1 MAGVKSLRRIQL
13 GNEGTAGQYGT
24 ATAATALWRGMGTP
38 SDDRE
43 VVFVEEDIG
52 VFSGGDRAYTPMLAG
67 SITFE
72 ETPATFEQA
81 GYILA
86 AGIKNVTSGTA
97 DTGGS
102 GYIYTYTF
110 PTTSLN
116 TVQAYTVEGGDNQQE
131 EEMYYSVVEAF
142 SLSGEGGGPLNISA
156 DWIGRQVQDG
166 TFTTMPSVPSVE
178 ELLFSKGTLYIDDS
192 GGTIGSTQVSD
203 TLLSASLEVDT
214 GIIRKWTADGSL
226 DFSFIQYTRP
236 EVILELTYEHN
247 ATAVTEKGKWRSEAV
262 RLIRLD
268 FTGSDLTTAG
278 SSHSAKLFRI
288 DLAGKYEDFGA
299 LEDQDGN
306 DTVTATFRALYSS
319 TDSLFGE
326 IKVVN
331 ENSALT

>member
-13 GNEGTAGQYGT
+13 GAENTAGTAVQ
-24 ATAATALWRGMGTP
+24 ATALWRGMGTI

-52 VFSGGDRAYTPMLAG
+52 VFSGGDRAYVPMLAG

-81 GYILA
+81 PYIFA
-86 AGIKNVTSGTA
+86 AGVKNVVSGTQ

-116 TVQAYTVEGGDNQQE
+116 TVQSYTVEGGDNQQE
-131 EEMYYSVVEAF
+131 EEFYYGVVEAF
-142 SLSGEGGGPLNISA
+142 AMNGEGGGPLNISA
-156 DWIGRQVQDG
+156 DWIGQQVQDG
-166 TFTTMPSVPSVE
+166 TFSTMPSVPSVE
-178 ELLFSKGTLYIDDS
+178 EVLFSKGKLYIDDS
-192 GGTIGSTQVSD
+192 GGTIGNTQVTD
-203 TLLSASLEVDT
+203 TLLSASLDVDT
-214 GIIRKWTADGSL
+214 GILRKWTADGSL

-236 EVILELTYEHN
+236 EVTLELTYEHN

-262 RLIRLD
+262 RLVRLD
-268 FTGSDLTTAG
+268 FEGGSLTTAG
-278 SSHSAKLFRI
+278 SSHSVKLLRI

-306 DTVTATFRALYSS
+306 DIVTATFRGLYSS
-319 TDSLFGE
+319 TDSLFAE

-331 ENSALT
+331 ENTSLT